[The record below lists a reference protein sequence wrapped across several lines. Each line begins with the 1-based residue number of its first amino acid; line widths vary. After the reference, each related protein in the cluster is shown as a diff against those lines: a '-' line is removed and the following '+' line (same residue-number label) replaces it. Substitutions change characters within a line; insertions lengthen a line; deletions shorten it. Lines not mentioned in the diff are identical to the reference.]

1 MGVGFGVV
9 LVVVT
14 CVNPCVNPRL
24 RTKPGVCQSKKLAI
38 GSLKLY
44 YTFFFHIR
52 INIFQ
57 PSLKLILILSRFQ
70 PRNILREG
78 LKKKKKKWNFPL
90 REGFKKKKKKK

>member
-1 MGVGFGVV
+1 MV

-44 YTFFFHIR
+44 YTFFFLYK
-52 INIFQ
+52 NQYFSAQ
-57 PSLKLILILSRFQ
+57 PQTDSYFIKISAS
-70 PRNILREG
+70 
-78 LKKKKKKWNFPL
+78 
-90 REGFKKKKKKK
+90 